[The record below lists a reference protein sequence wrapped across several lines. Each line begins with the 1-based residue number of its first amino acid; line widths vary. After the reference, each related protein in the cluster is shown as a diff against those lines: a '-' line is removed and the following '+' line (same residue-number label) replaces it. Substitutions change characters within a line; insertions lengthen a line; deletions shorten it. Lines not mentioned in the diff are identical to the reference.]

1 MCCKG
6 LSRLIPT
13 FPLYIFLVLLQS
25 ASAQLIPALPP
36 IADPADRRFV
46 GVHED
51 WSTPALNTSSLRPVQ
66 PVVAYVS
73 DHTGYTAEL
82 LQLQWRWGDPIDL
95 YVLKPKLIQKPPV
108 ILYLYSYPSD
118 TDTFKDDSWQ
128 ESVTKDGFAAVG
140 FVSALTGHRY
150 HDRPMREWF
159 ISDLQE
165 CLATTAHDVQMV
177 LDYLASRNDLD
188 MQRVGVFSQGSGA
201 SIAILASAV
210 DSRIK
215 VLDTIDP
222 WGDWPTWMA
231 QSPFVPEDERANY
244 VKPEFLKNVAPLEP
258 IDWLQRVQAKRFRLQ
273 DATFES
279 KTPPAAKQ
287 KLREAVPSKGA
298 VVVYKTPE
306 EFNAVIRSKT
316 ELEWIQHEL
325 RVLPDE
331 GQKNSSTASAQDAPQ
346 PKRDKSVR

>member
-1 MCCKG
+1 MCCK
-6 LSRLIPT
+6 RLARFIRT
-13 FPLYIFLVLLQS
+13 LPLYIFLLLAQF

-36 IADPADRRFV
+36 IADPADQRFV
-46 GVHED
+46 GVNED
-51 WSTPALNTSSLRPVQ
+51 WSTPAINTSNLRPVQ
-66 PVVAYVS
+66 PIVAYVS
-73 DHTGYTAEL
+73 DHPGYTVEL

-95 YVLKPKLIQKPPV
+95 YVLKPKLIERPPV
-108 ILYLYSYPSD
+108 ILYLYGFPSD
-118 TDTFKDDSWQ
+118 TDTFKNDAWQ
-128 ESVTKDGFAAVG
+128 ESVTKNGFAAVG

-165 CLATTAHDVQMV
+165 CLATTAHDIQMV

-188 MQRVGVFSQGSGA
+188 MQRVGVFAQGSGA

-210 DSRIK
+210 DSRIRI
-215 VLDTIDP
+215 LDTIDP
-222 WGDWPTWMA
+222 WGDWPTWLA
-231 QSPFVPEDERANY
+231 KSPFVPEEERANY

-258 IDWLQRVQAKRFRLQ
+258 IDWLRKVQAKKFRLQ

-279 KTPPAAKQ
+279 KTPPSAKQ
-287 KLREAVPSKGA
+287 KLREAVPSQGA
-298 VVVYKTPE
+298 VVIYKTPE

-325 RVLPDE
+325 RALPNE
-331 GQKNSSTASAQDAPQ
+331 SQQNNRTASALTLQPQ
-346 PKRDKSVR
+346 SVR